1 MTGPPSG
8 VPWKIFSRL
17 DESAQH
23 FGDTPGLGDA
33 AARGEG
39 RLGIEDL
46 ADRADAGLGEVGF
59 ETVEKMPCRL
69 ALVGIDLEPGVD
81 EGADQPG
88 PYRALVVGRVARPQI
103 TEITR
108 LVIGL
113 PRRQR
118 AQSHRRQQAF
128 ANRGDD
134 GLPARAV
141 EDRVIERDRKDL
153 VRSERRVVAIL
164 AIDDIV

>member
-46 ADRADAGLGEVGF
+46 ADRADASFGEVGF
-59 ETVEKMPCRL
+59 KAVEKTPCGL
-69 ALVGIDLEPGVD
+69 ALIRMHLEPGID
-81 EGADQPG
+81 KGADQPC
-88 PYRALVVGRVARPQI
+88 PYRALVVGRIAGAQI
-103 TEITR
+103 AEITR

-113 PRRQR
+113 ARRQR
-118 AQSHRRQQAF
+118 AQSQWRQQAL
-128 ANRGDD
+128 ANPADD
-134 GLPARAV
+134 G
-141 EDRVIERDRKDL
+141 I
-153 VRSERRVVAIL
+153 
-164 AIDDIV
+164 